1 MSARREFLEA
11 QRKAEREA
19 EYAAQLLSDRWR
31 VRQGGEG
38 SFAHRHAVHL
48 AWLDAVASAAREV
61 SL

>member
-1 MSARREFLEA
+1 VTARQEYFAA
-11 QRKAEREA
+11 QRVAELDA
-19 EYAAQLLSDRWR
+19 ENAAALLAARWR

-61 SL
+61 RS